1 MLNLVAAVTR
11 LLEAGATIVGKAVCE
26 NLSLCASSFSAAT
39 GPVENPYA
47 HGYACGGSSSGSGHL
62 VGAGKVDGAIGGDQG
77 GSIRFLQVIVV
88 QSGRSQLGDWY
99 LGLEWLRMNLCTIL
113 QGP

>member
-1 MLNLVAAVTR
+1 MLNLVAVVTR

-77 GSIRFLQVIVV
+77 GSIRFPASHCGAV
-88 QSGRSQLGDWY
+88 G
-99 LGLEWLRMNLCTIL
+99 MKPT
-113 QGP
+113 